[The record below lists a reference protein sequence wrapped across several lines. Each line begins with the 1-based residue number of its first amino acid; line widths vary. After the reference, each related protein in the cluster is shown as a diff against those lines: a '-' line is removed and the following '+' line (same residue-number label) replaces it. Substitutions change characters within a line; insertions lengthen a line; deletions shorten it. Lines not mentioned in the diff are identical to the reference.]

1 MSSLVS
7 RLAPLSAAR
16 IYLYSRDVDMRKGF
30 DGLHSII
37 QSEFPRNAL
46 NGDFFLFLNRR
57 RDRLKLMT
65 WERDG
70 WIIFYKR
77 LESGSFERPRPATD
91 GATVELDATDL
102 ALILAGVELK
112 SAKRRPRYQL
122 PGTARESNGDLDPA
136 T

>member
-16 IYLYSRDVDMRKGF
+16 IYLYAQNVDMRKGF
-30 DGLHSII
+30 DGLHALI
-37 QSEFPRNAL
+37 QAEFPSDTL
-46 NGDFFLFLNRR
+46 GGDLFLFLNRR

-77 LESGSFERPRPATD
+77 LERGTFERPRPAAD
-91 GATVELDATDL
+91 GVTVELDSTDL

-112 SAKRRPRYQL
+112 SVKRRPRYQ
-122 PGTARESNGDLDPA
+122 PIGASREPVHRGT
-136 T
+136 